1 MVRVGML
8 LLRAALR
15 PRTCKAGGVCGEG
28 MKAMKKKPVMH
39 DGNAACAW
47 ASADKL
53 NIMFR
58 AVFAVVSLNDSFC
71 FMRNA
76 RHAPSALFRSK

>member
-1 MVRVGML
+1 
-8 LLRAALR
+8 
-15 PRTCKAGGVCGEG
+15 
-28 MKAMKKKPVMH
+28 MKKKPVMH

-76 RHAPSALFRSK
+76 LHAPSALFRSK